1 MIRLS
6 VVAFLSAAALCAQ
19 DISMDGGPAWRDFSI
34 LFTPKIEPASVAV
47 GQLNSAVV
55 DAAVT
60 GAAHRFIYDEKNK
73 RAFGYDVSLEPSADG
88 STAQLR
94 IEPLSD
100 PQWAIRNGWA
110 MWGAAPSG
118 LPKYPV
124 IPNLRMGD
132 KIALD
137 LLVNPTTGQK
147 IVDYLTLIE
156 VRAPIGPPHDFSL
169 SDVLMKLDAPEV
181 FVNGKPI
188 PNPGKPLGAV
198 SGRAIALYA
207 EGYGRVIFS
216 LFPQPAPGFRR
227 AGVVAGNTLTF
238 RTGAT
243 EFRVVSRSPV
253 APGDGQY
260 NLYLFSDPDW
270 RPARATRPV
279 TMAASGSAESFLRNH

>member
-1 MIRLS
+1 MATPRGASVTRRAGSRSAHTVVEAPVDRLHPHSRTRCNGARGRPDCNGRRARSPAGAASNFCPGRPGGLPACRQDELPDHPGERMIRLS

-60 GAAHRFIYDEKNK
+60 GAAHRFIYDEKIK

-147 IVDYLTLIE
+147 IVDYLPLIE
-156 VRAPIGPPHDFSL
+156 V
-169 SDVLMKLDAPEV
+169 
-181 FVNGKPI
+181 
-188 PNPGKPLGAV
+188 
-198 SGRAIALYA
+198 
-207 EGYGRVIFS
+207 
-216 LFPQPAPGFRR
+216 
-227 AGVVAGNTLTF
+227 
-238 RTGAT
+238 
-243 EFRVVSRSPV
+243 
-253 APGDGQY
+253 
-260 NLYLFSDPDW
+260 
-270 RPARATRPV
+270 
-279 TMAASGSAESFLRNH
+279 